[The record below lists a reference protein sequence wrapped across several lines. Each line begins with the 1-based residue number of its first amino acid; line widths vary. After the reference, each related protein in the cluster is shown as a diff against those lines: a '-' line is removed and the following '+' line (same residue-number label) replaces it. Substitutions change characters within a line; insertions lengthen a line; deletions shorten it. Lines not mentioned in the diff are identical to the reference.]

1 MAMAIVVAGVII
13 MVENLMKG
21 EVVVATNVNNI
32 REIDGMITLNNIRDI
47 MAIITDII
55 TIANTIDMMS
65 VGGMI
70 TTIIKA
76 HPLHRM

>member
-1 MAMAIVVAGVII
+1 MAIVVAGVII
-13 MVENLMKG
+13 MVENLVKG
-21 EVVVATNVNNI
+21 EVVVATNINNI

-47 MAIITDII
+47 MAIITGI
-55 TIANTIDMMS
+55 TITNTIDMMS